1 MEKIHG
7 PLRRVAAGQAL
18 FTQGEPATA
27 TYTVVNGWVGL
38 GDVLRDGRAVM
49 LHIVMPGDII
59 SLEYQGA
66 RSARGA
72 VALTDVTLCSLSQ
85 SAHDALRREDHLYD
99 RRYQAAVASELHFA
113 YEHAADIALTTA
125 LERIA
130 SSRSSFATRSR
141 AVVRAMS
148 AAAGGGPDSRAAQ
161 PGADRPAHRPDRRPC
176 LAHPAE
182 AAGGRPGGFR
192 PACDRG
198 AQSGGAGAGR
208 RGFRGHDRHV
218 DLGAQAHDRG

>member
-18 FTQGEPATA
+18 FTQGEPAAA

-85 SAHDALRREDHLYD
+85 SAHDALRREDDLYD

-125 LERIA
+125 LERVAKLLLELAI
-130 SSRSSFATRSR
+130 RSR
-141 AVVRAMS
+141 R
-148 AAAGGGPDSRAAQ
+148 
-161 PGADRPAHRPDRRPC
+161 RRP
-176 LAHPAE
+176 LAGDRIPAPLSQVQIGLLTGLTAVHVSRTLRKLRE
-182 AAGGRPGGFR
+182 DGLVDF
-192 PACDRG
+192 
-198 AQSGGAGAGR
+198 
-208 RGFRGHDRHV
+208 DRHV
-218 DLGAQAHDRG
+218 IEVLNPAALERVAGVSEDTVAMWT